1 MLQEALLEGQR
12 LSRLHGTA
20 TGSAKLEHEQRDI
33 VIVAAWRRPAFLL
46 RTLAHLMR
54 AAGGGDQFYLVL
66 LDLHASPAVEEV
78 AAALPAPHLL
88 LRMPPHFFMQAGAQ
102 KGWC

>member
-1 MLQEALLEGQR
+1 MLQKALAEGERASAMYSQ
-12 LSRLHGTA
+12 A
-20 TGSAKLEHEQRDI
+20 AGSADRKSDQRDI

-54 AAGGGDQFYLVL
+54 AVGGANQFYLVL
-66 LDLHASPAVEEV
+66 LDLHSSPVVEEV

-88 LRMPPHFFMQAGAQ
+88 LRMPPHFFMQAGA
-102 KGWC
+102 

>member
-1 MLQEALLEGQR
+1 MLQDALAEGQR
-12 LSRLHGTA
+12 ASTLHSQTA
-20 TGSAKLEHEQRDI
+20 GSADLKRDQRDI

-54 AAGGGDQFYLVL
+54 AAGGANQFYLVL
-66 LDLHASPAVEEV
+66 LDLHSSPVVEEV

-88 LRMPPHFFMQAGAQ
+88 LRMPPHFFMQAGV
-102 KGWC
+102 